1 MVWVVAV
8 VVLVLS
14 TATATA
20 ASAATSLD
28 KKIAS
33 AKSAANAAAARL
45 DAATRDLAK
54 AQADVAKFRAQSAAN
69 QTKITKLEETLRTF
83 ALHEYKTGERVTYTM
98 LDDPTEIARSQ
109 YLAHRVV
116 LGSIDDLESY
126 RMLKADEAQTQTALD
141 AAAARQTGGRGE
153 DEGRTRGTDGA
164 AQQSRQSDAGAEER
178 TARAGARRV
187 GVSGARAARVL
198 QRLGPTTLGRPPSQG
213 QRHLC
218 GLRHACRRAGQRFGR
233 GPRQRARR
241 KKVFWLRGSDGN
253 TYYGA
258 HLSRFGNVGS
268 VSQGQIVGYVGTSGN
283 ARGGP
288 AHLHFE
294 IHPGGGAAV
303 NPYGTLRTYC

>member
-45 DAATRDLAK
+45 DAATRELAK

-69 QTKITKLEETLRTF
+69 QAKITKLEETLRTF
-83 ALHEYKTGERVTYTM
+83 ALHEYKTGERVTYTV

-126 RMLKADEAQTQTALD
+126 RMLKADETQTQNALD
-141 AAAARQTGGRGE
+141 ARLRDKQAAVARLRAERAGLMAQLASLGKAMKAQKNGLRVLAHGAWVCPVQGAHAFSNDWGQPRSGGR
-153 DEGRTRGTDGA
+153 THKGTDIFA
-164 AQQSRQSDAGAEER
+164 AYGTPVVAPVNGSVVDHD
-178 TARAGARRV
+178 
-187 GVSGARAARVL
+187 SG
-198 QRLGPTTLGRPPSQG
+198 LGGKG
-213 QRHLC
+213 
-218 GLRHACRRAGQRFGR
+218 
-233 GPRQRARR
+233 
-241 KKVFWLRGSDGN
+241 FWLRGVDGN
-253 TYYGA
+253 SYYGA
-258 HLSRFGNVGS
+258 HLSRFGAIGS
-268 VSQGQIVGYVGTSGN
+268 VSQGQLVGYVGNSGD
-283 ARGGP
+283 AAGGP

>member
-14 TATATA
+14 AATATA

-45 DAATRDLAK
+45 DAATRDLAR

-83 ALHEYKTGERVTYTM
+83 ALRESKTGERFTYTV

-141 AAAARQTGGRGE
+141 ARLRDKQAAVAKLRAERAGLMAQLASLGKAMKAQKNGLRVLAHGAWVCPVQGPHAFSNDWGQPRSGGRTHKGN
-153 DEGRTRGTDGA
+153 DIFAAYGTPVVA
-164 AQQSRQSDAGAEER
+164 P
-178 TARAGARRV
+178 
-187 GVSGARAARVL
+187 VSGSVVDHDSG
-198 QRLGPTTLGRPPSQG
+198 LGGKG
-213 QRHLC
+213 
-218 GLRHACRRAGQRFGR
+218 
-233 GPRQRARR
+233 
-241 KKVFWLRGSDGN
+241 FWLRGVDGN
-253 TYYGA
+253 SYYGA
-258 HLSRFGNVGS
+258 HLSRFGAIGS
-268 VSQGQIVGYVGTSGN
+268 VSQGQLVGYVGNSGD
-283 ARGGP
+283 AAGGA